1 MLNYRALLR
10 NPKYRK
16 DWLISAANEFGR
28 LAQGVGNRIKG
39 TNTIHFICHEEVPA
53 DRVKDI
59 TYGQFVCTVRPEKE
73 EQNRTRLVAVAT
85 ELITLVRLAHL
96 LLKCL

>member
-1 MLNYRALLR
+1 MDKETGKMLNYRALLR

-39 TNTIHFICHEEVPA
+39 TNTIHFIRHEVSP
-53 DRVKDI
+53 
-59 TYGQFVCTVRPEKE
+59 
-73 EQNRTRLVAVAT
+73 
-85 ELITLVRLAHL
+85 LIKSKTSPTANLSAPSA
-96 LLKCL
+96 LKRKNKIAPD